1 MSRKV
6 KHSKVKNTGLLF
18 EFLIRQLTADILEN
32 SSKNISLDIIKK
44 RFNEN
49 TELGK
54 ELQLYQTLIKEKFKS
69 DKKADYFISEVLNRR
84 NKLNSSQLRRE
95 KYNLVKEIKDNYD
108 VNKFFSNSCP
118 LFNWIFGM
126 ILKIILKNI
135 SN

>member
-54 ELQLYQTLIKEKFKS
+54 EYNFIKRLL
-69 DKKADYFISEVLNRR
+69 KK
-84 NKLNSSQLRRE
+84 
-95 KYNLVKEIKDNYD
+95 NLKRK
-108 VNKFFSNSCP
+108 K
-118 LFNWIFGM
+118 
-126 ILKIILKNI
+126 
-135 SN
+135 